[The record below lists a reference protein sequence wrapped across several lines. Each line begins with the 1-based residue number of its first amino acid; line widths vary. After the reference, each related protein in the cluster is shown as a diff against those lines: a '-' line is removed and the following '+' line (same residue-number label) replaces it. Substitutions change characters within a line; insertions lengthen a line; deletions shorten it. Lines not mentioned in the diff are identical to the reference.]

1 MNWFPGMPSV
11 LQSFKV
17 YTCLIPLACLLHK
30 LSRVMGWTK
39 RRDRSITLA
48 GRVHT
53 SPPGIFV
60 GEFFK
65 VPFVPVC
72 DFDPDT
78 FPDQIVGEVPKRLM
92 DRIAEAGNACKAS
105 RRVDEKSSGGRPLEA
120 GDVIDQ
126 VNDAIAS
133 GDRATILTLATR
145 LDALNNGPG
154 GCPLGGP
161 DTR

>member
-78 FPDQIVGEVPKRLM
+78 FPDQIVGEVPERLM
-92 DRIAEAGNACKAS
+92 DGIAPAGNASHQIRTNECANLVPVPAELYVV
-105 RRVDEKSSGGRPLEA
+105 RRPRSTRPCR
-120 GDVIDQ
+120 
-126 VNDAIAS
+126 S
-133 GDRATILTLATR
+133 
-145 LDALNNGPG
+145 PG
-154 GCPLGGP
+154 
-161 DTR
+161 